1 MQAARDPAAHLSAL
15 RRFRDVAAA
24 MRAIAAGELQAAER
38 ARAAARDYDRR
49 VAEAADAVLGP
60 APDEVGPNAQ
70 IVAFVAETG
79 FCAAFDEPVLT
90 AALAAAEGAPPPL
103 LVGRRGARRVR
114 EQGKSARVVP
124 MAAHSAGLDDCVAR
138 IGREID
144 PRAPLTLL
152 AWSSQ
157 PGMAGLLSRR
167 ISPRDPARTIQ
178 RAGDRYAKR
187 PLLLETPASLGSAI
201 EREAQFAAIYRF
213 AAESLAAET
222 GARFARMDAA
232 CARAGETI
240 EQLSRDAERV
250 RQDRISEE
258 IFEAFGAGATQS
270 IREAR

>member
-60 APDEVGPNAQ
+60 APDEVGPNSQ

-90 AALAAAEGAPPPL
+90 AALAAADGAPPL

-167 ISPRDPARTIQ
+167 ISPRDPARIIQ
-178 RAGDRYAKR
+178 RAGDRYARR

-258 IFEAFGAGATQS
+258 IFEAFGAGARQS